1 VVSTVTS
8 AWWTDDDA
16 LLTAV
21 KDALHER
28 DDVPASFVD
37 AGTAS
42 FAWRNIDAE
51 LAALTYDSSQ
61 DALAGTSTRA
71 EPAELRCLT
80 FDAKHLTIELE
91 IIADVLH
98 GQVVPPQ
105 PGTVELRHAD
115 GEVTTAEINDV
126 GYFTATPL
134 PAGTF
139 RLHCNTADGAV
150 LTDWI
155 TL

>member
-1 VVSTVTS
+1 MSSVTN
-8 AWWTDDDA
+8 AWLSDDDA

-21 KDALHER
+21 KEALHEQS
-28 DDVPASFVD
+28 DVPASFVD
-37 AGTAS
+37 AGVAS
-42 FAWRNIDAE
+42 YAWHNIDAE

-61 DALAGTSTRA
+61 DMLAGASTRA

-80 FDAKHLTIELE
+80 FDANHLTIELE
-91 IIADVLH
+91 IISGTLH

-105 PGTVELRHAD
+105 RGTIELRHA
-115 GEVTTAEINDV
+115 GGTVTTAEINDV
-126 GYFTATPL
+126 GYFTAAPL
-134 PAGTF
+134 PEGTF
-139 RLHCNTADGAV
+139 RLYCNTNSGVAV